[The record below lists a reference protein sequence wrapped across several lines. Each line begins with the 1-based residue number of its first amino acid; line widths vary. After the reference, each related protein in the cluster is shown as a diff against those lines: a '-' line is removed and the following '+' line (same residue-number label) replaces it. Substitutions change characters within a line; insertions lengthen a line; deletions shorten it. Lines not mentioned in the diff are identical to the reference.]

1 MFTCVTAGAA
11 HQQFLALRYKF
22 KMSHVNTDQSS
33 LSQQNNIAL
42 NILALQP
49 PLFSHLIYIYTDV
62 LCLLHSHRC
71 RLSSYRNISKKVI
84 KKTQGGLEI
93 TLAFKRKYSTLYL
106 YKSQGG
112 FFHVLSSKKKQFFS
126 FSLKCP
132 QATALPHSPV
142 PNPRSDPLLVDLKT
156 NKARKETTL
165 IGENT

>member
-93 TLAFKRKYSTLYL
+93 TLVFKRKYSTLYL
-106 YKSQGG
+106 YKSQG
-112 FFHVLSSKKKQFFS
+112 FFFS
-126 FSLKCP
+126 CAIQQEEIVFFFQFKMPAGYCSSSFSCP
-132 QATALPHSPV
+132 EPSERSPSS
-142 PNPRSDPLLVDLKT
+142 RSDLM
-156 NKARKETTL
+156 
-165 IGENT
+165 